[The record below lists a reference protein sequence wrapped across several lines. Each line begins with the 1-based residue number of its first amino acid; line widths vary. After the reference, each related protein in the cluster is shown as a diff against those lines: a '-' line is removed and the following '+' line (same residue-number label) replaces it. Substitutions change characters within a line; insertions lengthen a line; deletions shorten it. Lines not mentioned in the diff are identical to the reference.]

1 MTLKG
6 NGRCPNSRRSAGP
19 PLRAQ
24 AMSAPEGQVEAVD
37 QEILA
42 LLPIHPASGK
52 RCAQRRHVAAG
63 GSISREANPVPSP
76 KGPREPRKRPPP
88 RERHG
93 RRQRISCTKDL
104 NREVSGKRL

>member
-42 LLPIHPASGK
+42 LLPIHRASGK

-63 GSISREANPVPSP
+63 RSEEHTSELQSLMRTSYAVFCLKKKKKEKNSRHTYV
-76 KGPREPRKRPPP
+76 
-88 RERHG
+88 HLT
-93 RRQRISCTKDL
+93 QTTTI
-104 NREVSGKRL
+104 